1 MPVPTRRFSCCVDR
15 VLRAHQAGLL
25 FVLAVGGGAEAQ
37 AALADADREA
47 PNQNHLGVYQLGD
60 DGRLLRV
67 RDGAW
72 HLWSRPSRG
81 WARPGAD
88 SEEVPDLIER
98 GRSERVE
105 AAAFA
110 QAVSKR
116 FPRLT
121 FGLIAVCF
129 LVFAFLEGSACK
141 ARR

>member
-1 MPVPTRRFSCCVDR
+1 
-15 VLRAHQAGLL
+15 LL

-47 PNQNHLGVYQLGD
+47 PNQNHLGVYQPATTG
-60 DGRLLRV
+60 GS
-67 RDGAW
+67 A
-72 HLWSRPSRG
+72 RG
-81 WARPGAD
+81 GTAPGPLESAVARPGPAQALTP
-88 SEEVPDLIER
+88 EEVPDLIER

-129 LVFAFLEGSACK
+129 LVFAFLEGSGLQ
-141 ARR
+141 ARC